1 MGSNPDQFSDE
12 ISANEES
19 LHPIPQGT
27 KKPVPQVT
35 LHKPPGI
42 ENFSAINMAV
52 LKHTKHNNEIHFE
65 EDDVSELNSYKFP
78 KPRMYN
84 PNHYVSRN
92 EMDTAEL
99 LSNMAMLVGPKE
111 RPAQYIEFLTNTLKK
126 SIKPKKA
133 KTVVLNNFETDPFF
147 LKGINLSIDKKSMS
161 ALMDTGSTHNLLA
174 YDVFQTL
181 QNRRLTPVN
190 IDTKVA
196 GATLS
201 NNIVGKVQLNTV
213 FPTTTGTVTI
223 PVSYL
228 IAHKLNGYQAILGAE
243 LLTNPRVIKAT
254 TPFHIHLKVPKRE
267 NFSIASF
274 AQSEPIWICDVGT
287 SKKIEFFSQL
297 TPDFDGF
304 WFFAVY

>member
-1 MGSNPDQFSDE
+1 
-12 ISANEES
+12 
-19 LHPIPQGT
+19 
-27 KKPVPQVT
+27 
-35 LHKPPGI
+35 
-42 ENFSAINMAV
+42 MAV
-52 LKHTKHNNEIHFE
+52 LKHTKHNKETFFE
-65 EDDVSELNSYKFP
+65 ENDVSELNSYKFP

-84 PNHYVSRN
+84 PNNYVSKN

-99 LSNMAMLVGPKE
+99 LSNIAMLVGPKE
-111 RPAQYIEFLTNTLKK
+111 RPAQYVEFLTNTLKR

-133 KTVVLNNFETDPFF
+133 KPAVLNNLETDPVY

-181 QNRRLTPVN
+181 QNRQLTLVN
-190 IDTKVA
+190 MDMKVA

-213 FPTTTGTVTI
+213 FHTTTGTITI
-223 PVSYL
+223 PVPYL

-254 TPFHIHLKVPKRE
+254 TPFHIHLNESFNNAVIPLH
-267 NFSIASF
+267 SITI
-274 AQSEPIWICDVGT
+274 PNKT
-287 SKKIEFFSQL
+287 K
-297 TPDFDGF
+297 
-304 WFFAVY
+304 